1 MEKQT
6 LLWSL
11 KSESKNTHVSC
22 HYYRSIRGF
31 DNPYIPCGYLICSGI
46 EVDESG
52 PGVTYYVIA
61 AVSMIFIILFFPFS
75 LLYTVK
81 V

>member
-1 MEKQT
+1 MNSK
-6 LLWSL
+6 LL
-11 KSESKNTHVSC
+11 HVSC
-22 HYYRSIRGF
+22 SKLLYL
-31 DNPYIPCGYLICSGI
+31 YIYNKLLRIGI

-61 AVSMIFIILFFPFS
+61 AISMIFIVLFFPFS

-81 V
+81 VS